1 MNHKNV
7 KVLHMSTIDLTIKD
21 MLLDKMDEL
30 RELNYKIEFLSDDT
44 GLVTEIESRGYRHI
58 TVSMS
63 RKIKP
68 LKDLASIMTI
78 VKILKNE
85 KYDIVHT
92 HAAKAGVIGRIAA
105 RIAGVKIII
114 HTSHGLPF
122 YEGQSN
128 IKNFVYKGLERVASS
143 FSHAY
148 FSQNKEDLDVIR
160 KIVPKRIITAYE
172 GNGIPL
178 TKIDN
183 YEKLT
188 VSKKTE
194 LQQSIGIN
202 NNEFVFLMGARFEG
216 VKNYQMLLRS
226 IANLTTDRSC
236 KFLLAGTG
244 EELESMKLLAEN
256 LRITDKVIFLGYRK
270 DIYDLIQLCDAVILT
285 SEKEGIPRI
294 LMEAM
299 AFNKPVLATNVLGT
313 KELVV
318 HNQTGELVELND
330 IEGLTETMSK
340 WISENYRLELEQYA
354 KNARER
360 IISEFTEAK
369 VAARLDTLYKD
380 LISKVYD
387 INSMNERLRSY

>member
-30 RELNYKIEFLSDDT
+30 RELNYTIEFLSDDT
-44 GLVTEIESRGYRHI
+44 GLVTDIESRGYRHI

-68 LKDLASIMTI
+68 LKDLASIMKI

-122 YEGQSN
+122 YQGQSN
-128 IKNFVYKGLERVASS
+128 IKNFVYKGLERVASF

-148 FSQNKEDLDVIR
+148 FSQNKEDLNVIR

-188 VSKKTE
+188 VSRKTE

-226 IANLTTDRSC
+226 IANLKADRPC

-256 LRITDKVIFLGYRK
+256 LRIKDKVLFLGYRK

-354 KNARER
+354 KNSRER
-360 IISEFTEAK
+360 IMSEFTEAK
-369 VAARLDTLYKD
+369 VAVRLDSLYKD